1 MSTFSVFFTLKP
13 LTEWEKTHKIKIR
26 RERKGKQPMKSV
38 NFFFDMDGVLA
49 TYQTDVVEHM
59 HEKGY
64 FAHLPVNEKAVD
76 FLKSLMAYP
85 QVQVYILSKTPNVFA
100 PSSKKDKLFW
110 LKNVLPELGESHIF
124 IQDGRKNQTKA
135 EFIKERLGAQSYE
148 QDFNV
153 LIDDYSKNLIEWEK
167 EGKNF
172 MALKALNEV
181 NNKKGL
187 HKAYRIQEVDL
198 R

>member
-1 MSTFSVFFTLKP
+1 
-13 LTEWEKTHKIKIR
+13 
-26 RERKGKQPMKSV
+26 MKSV

-49 TYQTDVVEHM
+49 TYQTDIVKNM
-59 HEKGY
+59 HKNGY

-85 QVQVYILSKTPNVFA
+85 QVQIYILSKTPNVFA

-110 LKNVLPELGESHIF
+110 LKNVLPELKESHIF
-124 IQDGRKNQTKA
+124 IQDGRKKQTKA
-135 EFIKERLGAQSYE
+135 EFIKERLGVESYE

-172 MALKALNEV
+172 MALKALNGV

-187 HKAYRIQEVDL
+187 HKAYCIQEVDL